1 MPLLDDILTWSQ
13 KSLSDWQRDA
23 LRRLFLKDTL
33 EPQDYDDLYAFLKS
47 SQGITDSSSRQPI
60 PLSKEYLPGLP
71 TSSSP
76 VILTAMRDLN
86 HVNRIATG
94 QQVVFSPAGMTI
106 IYGGNGSGKSG
117 YSRVLKRAC
126 RSRDLTETVL
136 PNAFDTSTVPRVPEA
151 TFDLQI
157 GGTNTTISW
166 RHNQISP
173 DELSTIAVFDGKCA
187 RAYLDSEQDVA
198 FVPYGLD
205 IVENLAQI
213 VMKELSRRLDEEIA
227 SVDTDVSP
235 FNDLAGDTV
244 VGQLLSSL
252 SARTDPKRVESLA
265 TLSSD
270 EITRLSDLDKMLAE
284 ADPKAKAASL
294 RLTAQRLQSL
304 ISRIDAAL
312 AIISDSV
319 IERMK
324 TLDSE
329 TEAAIRAES
338 IAATQLQADEELLP
352 GTGEQVWKL
361 LFDAA
366 KRFSQEC
373 AYVGKSFPNT
383 ADGAKC
389 PLCQEVFPES
399 AIGRMQRFAEYIS
412 QDIAKQAADKRTN
425 RSTELNKLSA
435 AALALNLDQALSTEL
450 SQFDPKI
457 PELIAVFEK
466 TLDNRKSWMI
476 ARFGDHA
483 WDAPPSTDSDPR
495 PKLKLIADDHTAKAA
510 ELDKVANAD
519 ERKTLEN
526 ERANL
531 RARANLSVR
540 AKALTALIQ
549 RMDTKAKLL
558 NCKEGLKTT
567 AISNKAKEFAS
578 QAVTATLKTALD
590 KELAALGVGHIKT
603 ELKERVVQGKMKH
616 KLVLVLPV
624 TKKIDL
630 HQILSEGEQ
639 RAIAIASFLAELQLS
654 GHPGAIIFDDPVSSL
669 DHHRRQA
676 VATRLVTEAKNR
688 QVVIFTHDTTFLGEL
703 SDRIEQENVSS
714 LVYHLDWEND
724 RPGVVM
730 QGLPWG
736 HKSCDERFDALEKLQ
751 RTLVKSWPTHPGEK
765 DCAEIRHAYN
775 FLRATIERVVQ
786 DVVFNGVVKRYRDWI
801 RIDNLKGVAGLTDA
815 DCNEIARIHK
825 ACCNVVDAH
834 DPASA
839 KNAAVP
845 TPQQLLNDISA
856 LKAVVDA
863 IKTRRKASSSSAQ
876 KVTP

>member
-1 MPLLDDILTWSQ
+1 MSLLDDILTWSK

-23 LRRLFLKDTL
+23 LRRLFLKENL
-33 EPQDYDDLYAFLKS
+33 EPQDYEDLYALLKA
-47 SQGITDSSSRQPI
+47 SQGIADPNGRRPT
-60 PLSKEYLPGLP
+60 PLGKEHLPGSP
-71 TSSSP
+71 IGSFP
-76 VILTAMRDLN
+76 VILMAMRDLK
-86 HVNRIATG
+86 HVNRIASN
-94 QQVVFSPAGMTI
+94 QEIKFSPKGMTI
-106 IYGGNGSGKSG
+106 VYGGNGSGKSG

-136 PNAFDTSTVPRVPEA
+136 PDAFDTSTVPGVPEA
-151 TFDLQI
+151 TFDLKI
-157 GGTNTTISW
+157 GDTNTSVLW
-166 RHNQISP
+166 RHDRVSP

-213 VMKELSRRLDEEIA
+213 VIKELSRRLDDEIA
-227 SVDTDVSP
+227 SVDTDVTQ

-252 SARTDPKRVESLA
+252 SADTDPKRVEALA
-265 TLSSD
+265 TLSP
-270 EITRLSDLDKMLAE
+270 EETTRLSDLDKMLAE
-284 ADPKAKAASL
+284 ADPKAKAAAL
-294 RLTAQRLQSL
+294 RLSAQRLQSL
-304 ISRIDAAL
+304 IARIDTAL
-312 AIISDSV
+312 ATVSDSV

-324 TLDSE
+324 SLDSD
-329 TEAAIRAES
+329 TEAAIKAES
-338 IAATQLQADEELLP
+338 TAASELQAGDELLP
-352 GTGEQVWKL
+352 GTGEQDWKL

-373 AYVGKSFPNT
+373 AYAGMPFPNT

-389 PLCQEVFPES
+389 PLCQETFPKS
-399 AIGRMQRFAEYIS
+399 AIDRMNRFAEYIS
-412 QDIAKQAADKRTN
+412 QDIAKQAADKRAN
-425 RSTELNKLSA
+425 RTTELNKLSA
-435 AALALNLDQALSTEL
+435 ATLSFNLDQALSTEL
-450 SQFDPKI
+450 AQFDPKM
-457 PELIAVFEK
+457 PDSIAAFEK
-466 TLDNRKSWMI
+466 TLNNRKSWII
-476 ARFGDHA
+476 ARFNDHA
-483 WDAPPSTDSDPR
+483 WDAPPPIDGDPR
-495 PKLKLIADDHTAKAA
+495 PNLKSMADGQTATATDLDKAA
-510 ELDKVANAD
+510 DAG
-519 ERKTLEN
+519 ERKPLET

-531 RARANLSVR
+531 RARANLSPR
-540 AKALTALIQ
+540 AKALIAIIQ

-558 NCKEGLKTT
+558 KCKEGLKTT

-578 QAVTATLKTALD
+578 QAVTATLKNALNTEFD
-590 KELAALGVGHIKT
+590 ALGVGHIKT

-639 RAIAIASFLAELQLS
+639 RAIAIASFLAELRLS

-669 DHHRRQA
+669 DHHRRQD
-676 VATRLVTEAKNR
+676 VATRLVNEAKTR
-688 QVVIFTHDTTFLGEL
+688 QVVILTHDTAFLGEL
-703 SDRIEQENVSS
+703 SDGIEQENVSS

-751 RTLVKSWPTHPGEK
+751 RTLAKSWPAHPGEK
-765 DCAEIRHAYN
+765 DCAEIRRAYN

-801 RIDNLKGVAGLTDA
+801 RIDNLKSVVGLTDA

-839 KNAAVP
+839 KNAPVP

-863 IKTRRKASSSSAQ
+863 IRTRRKASSASAQ